1 MSKVRWPE
9 GLRKISLVCFNRPV
23 IGVIAAD
30 CLQVLAFH
38 VHFKVIDGMSYVEG
52 TRGIFNWPLDGLTF
66 PAGLRELFLGNR
78 FNQSIDAV
86 AWPEGLERLSMPG
99 FNQPIQDVQWPPRLK
114 TLEFSC
120 PGESERGELLPH
132 LPWERQ
138 EWGFDQPLGTFL
150 PMTLETLL
158 LSENFDRS
166 LRGVTWPTRL
176 SVLGLGM
183 QISAESMDGVEW
195 PPSLRR
201 LICSNE
207 FLDVGDIPPGCEVFC
222 LVPDDVSY
230 TNQSDYKDDYGY
242 EFESDDDDRW
252 SEFEFDDDDR
262 WSEFSL

>member
-1 MSKVRWPE
+1 MCIRDS
-9 GLRKISLVCFNRPV
+9 
-23 IGVIAAD
+23 
-30 CLQVLAFH
+30 
-38 VHFKVIDGMSYVEG
+38 
-52 TRGIFNWPLDGLTF
+52 
-66 PAGLRELFLGNR
+66 
-78 FNQSIDAV
+78 
-86 AWPEGLERLSMPG
+86 
-99 FNQPIQDVQWPPRLK
+99 NQPIQDVQWPPRLK
-114 TLEFSC
+114 TLEFSY

-201 LICSNE
+201 LIYSNAR
-207 FLDVGDIPPGCEVFC
+207 LDVRDTPPGCEVLC
-222 LVPDDVSY
+222 LAADDESFS
-230 TNQSDYKDDYGY
+230 NLSEFMESLSDDMADHGF
-242 EFESDDDDRW
+242 EFELDDNDPGSD
-252 SEFEFDDDDR
+252 
-262 WSEFSL
+262 FSL